1 MTFSCRVSGQ
11 PCPLLEWEKDG
22 HKLGDLFESSHFAVG
37 QAPEDWHFLKLFG
50 ARPPDAGVYVCRA
63 RSGSREALAAAV
75 LLVEPRATDGTP
87 GGSPS
92 NGPQLLAQP
101 QPRRHRHAGSDTW
114 APVPNGV
121 PGAKAFA
128 VSAGKHAKFRCY
140 VTGKPKPE
148 IIWQKDGKA
157 LAPSRRHLIYEDRE
171 GYFILK
177 VLYCKPQDQG
187 LYVCTASNTAGQTL
201 SAVQLRVKG
210 RCAPREGFVGSGFAW
225 QASVRAGAPGEHAAP
240 WSPSQMGLWDHG
252 CGTIPTP
259 HLPCAQHCPAPR
271 TVLGARSCSP
281 NNSLPRCGGG
291 ILLFPQSVLC
301 FSTGRLCFLRL
312 RVLPIPNSS
321 SPAAATQNSCREQG
335 SAVCHPRGRA
345 PDTGGM
351 QGPCTHGC
359 SHSAS
364 RTWAQP
370 PGGGQAGGS
379 GAWCPGSWSGGCSAP
394 VSPGGRAPGAVPGAA
409 GGCGGVGAGGR
420 GAGVPRAAGDHPHR
434 LVPGGPG
441 AAAQPQVRDGGPRRG
456 AAPDHPRRP
465 HRRRRHLPLPD
476 EGQGAQHRR
485 GLRPR

>member
-1 MTFSCRVSGQ
+1 MEGLGGAPRFLAYPRAFTVQSGTDAVLRCQIVGEPRPSILWEKDKAPIEPSGRFHVEAEGNVYSLLVSRVTPQDSGLYVCKAKNSVGETYAAAMLKVEAGESQQEEDEEEEKGCPGSQAPIFLVGPSSLRVCRGEDVTFSCRVSGQ

-75 LLVEPRATDGTP
+75 LLVEPRATDGIP

-271 TVLGARSCSP
+271 TVLGAHSCSP
-281 NNSLPRCGGG
+281 NNSLPRCWWWHPFVPPVRAVLQHGEA
-291 ILLFPQSVLC
+291 LLP
-301 FSTGRLCFLRL
+301 
-312 RVLPIPNSS
+312 
-321 SPAAATQNSCREQG
+321 E
-335 SAVCHPRGRA
+335 
-345 PDTGGM
+345 
-351 QGPCTHGC
+351 
-359 SHSAS
+359 
-364 RTWAQP
+364 
-370 PGGGQAGGS
+370 
-379 GAWCPGSWSGGCSAP
+379 
-394 VSPGGRAPGAVPGAA
+394 APGA
-409 GGCGGVGAGGR
+409 
-420 GAGVPRAAGDHPHR
+420 PHTKF
-434 LVPGGPG
+434 L
-441 AAAQPQVRDGGPRRG
+441 
-456 AAPDHPRRP
+456 
-465 HRRRRHLPLPD
+465 LPSCCNPK
-476 EGQGAQHRR
+476 
-485 GLRPR
+485 

>member
-1 MTFSCRVSGQ
+1 MEASARLGRGADRGQSACSPQGGTEHAALCRWARLPAALGAQAVPSESRTRPSGHPPVPPGLEQWILSSPGLGHPWWGSCPWDPPLPGDLLVSRVTPQDSGLYVCKAKNSVGETYAAEEEGCPGSQAPIFLVGPSSLRVCRGEDVTFSCRVSG
-11 PCPLLEWEKDG
+11 
-22 HKLGDLFESSHFAVG
+22 SHFAVG
-37 QAPEDWHFLKLFG
+37 QA
-50 ARPPDAGVYVCRA
+50 
-63 RSGSREALAAAV
+63 GSREALAAAV

-281 NNSLPRCGGG
+281 NNSLPRCRWWHPIVPPVRAVLQHGEA
-291 ILLFPQSVLC
+291 LLP
-301 FSTGRLCFLRL
+301 
-312 RVLPIPNSS
+312 
-321 SPAAATQNSCREQG
+321 E
-335 SAVCHPRGRA
+335 
-345 PDTGGM
+345 
-351 QGPCTHGC
+351 
-359 SHSAS
+359 
-364 RTWAQP
+364 
-370 PGGGQAGGS
+370 
-379 GAWCPGSWSGGCSAP
+379 
-394 VSPGGRAPGAVPGAA
+394 APGA
-409 GGCGGVGAGGR
+409 
-420 GAGVPRAAGDHPHR
+420 PHTKF
-434 LVPGGPG
+434 L
-441 AAAQPQVRDGGPRRG
+441 
-456 AAPDHPRRP
+456 
-465 HRRRRHLPLPD
+465 LPSCCNPK
-476 EGQGAQHRR
+476 
-485 GLRPR
+485 